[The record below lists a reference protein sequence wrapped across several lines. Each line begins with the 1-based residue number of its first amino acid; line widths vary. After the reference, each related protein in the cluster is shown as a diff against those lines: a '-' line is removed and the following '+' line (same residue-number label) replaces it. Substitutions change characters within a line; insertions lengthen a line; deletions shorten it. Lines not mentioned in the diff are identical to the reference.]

1 MIAGKMWLF
10 VMSWSD
16 TKVATE
22 DNEIGKWA
30 KSFLWL
36 LATEVGVLKGSM
48 EYIFAAPGETK
59 TTTEVNA

>member
-1 MIAGKMWLF
+1 MLWL
-10 VMSWSD
+10 D
-16 TKVATE
+16 TKVGWE